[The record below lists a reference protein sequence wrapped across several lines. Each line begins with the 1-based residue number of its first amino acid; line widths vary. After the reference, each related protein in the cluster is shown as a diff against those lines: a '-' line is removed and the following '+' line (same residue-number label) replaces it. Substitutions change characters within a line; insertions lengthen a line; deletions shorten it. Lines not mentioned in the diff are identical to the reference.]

1 MRKVKLSLD
10 ALRVESFPTAA
21 IARETG
27 TVHAQQLTPPRYG
40 CGDTYNESCT
50 CPIAS
55 NCNWSCFNDC

>member
-1 MRKVKLSLD
+1 MKKVKLSPD

-27 TVHAQQLTPPRYG
+27 TVHARGITPPRYSCDG
-40 CGDTYNESCT
+40 TCNESCT

-55 NCNWSCFNDC
+55 NCDWSCINC